1 MSGDGE
7 MLGPVQLLVCGFD
20 PEAEM
25 RGEILAELGRLSDA
39 GTIRVLDVLVVRKED
54 DDTVSIVEAN
64 EGGSVVAVLT
74 GLHGD
79 EQAADLP
86 PEYEDIDDADVWF
99 PADEIP
105 AGSTAA
111 LALIEHRWALGL
123 KQALRGTGGALIAE
137 SWIDPLDLQAV
148 GLNA

>member
-7 MLGPVQLLVCGFD
+7 MLGPVQLLICGFD
-20 PEAEM
+20 PDAEL
-25 RGEILAELGRLSDA
+25 RGEVLAELGRLSDA

-79 EQAADLP
+79 EEAPELP
-86 PEYEDIDDADVWF
+86 SEYDDVDDEDIWF
-99 PADEIP
+99 PADAIP
-105 AGSTAA
+105 PGSMAA

-123 KQALRGTGGALIAE
+123 KQALRGTGGALLAE

>member
-20 PEAEM
+20 PQAEM
-25 RGEILAELGRLSDA
+25 RGEILAELCRLSDA
-39 GTIRVLDVLVVRKED
+39 GTIRVLDVIVVRKED
-54 DDTVSIVEAN
+54 DDTVSVVESN
-64 EGGSVVAVLT
+64 DGGSVVAVLT

-79 EQAADLP
+79 EEAGDAP
-86 PEYEDIDDADVWF
+86 AEYGDVDDADVWF
-99 PADEIP
+99 PLDEIP
-105 AGSTAA
+105 TGSTAA

-123 KQALRGTGGALIAE
+123 KQALRGTGGALLAE
-137 SWIDPLDLQAV
+137 SWIDPLELQAV

>member
-7 MLGPVQLLVCGFD
+7 VLGPVQLLICGFD
-20 PEAEM
+20 PDAEL
-25 RGEILAELGRLSDA
+25 RGEVLAELGRLSDA

-54 DDTVSIVEAN
+54 DDTVSIIEAD
-64 EGGSVVAVLT
+64 EGGSTVAVLT
-74 GLHGD
+74 GLHGG
-79 EQAADLP
+79 EQASDLP
-86 PEYEDIDDADVWF
+86 PEYADLGDEDVWF

-105 AGSTAA
+105 AGSMAA

-123 KQALRGTGGALIAE
+123 KQALRGTGGALLAE